1 MYNIRFTG
9 EACCQSKLNDISLP
23 SLSPCMVELTVTIY
37 LLLITS
43 ISRVSAKCGK
53 STCDVGAQKG
63 GWVFL
68 FLFFFVIFCGML
80 EVVWRWCL
88 VKETPDCIERQSRV
102 RAEISQGGAGNF
114 PSAKEISKVG
124 RHAHGSE
131 VCVAPNTERV

>member
-53 STCDVGAQKG
+53 STCDVGAQKR
-63 GWVFL
+63 GWLVF
-68 FLFFFVIFCGML
+68 FSCGML
-80 EVVWRWCL
+80 EVVWRRCL
-88 VKETPDCIERQSRV
+88 AKEPPDCIECQSWV

-114 PSAKEISKVG
+114 SSAKEISKVG
-124 RHAHGSE
+124 LHAHGSE